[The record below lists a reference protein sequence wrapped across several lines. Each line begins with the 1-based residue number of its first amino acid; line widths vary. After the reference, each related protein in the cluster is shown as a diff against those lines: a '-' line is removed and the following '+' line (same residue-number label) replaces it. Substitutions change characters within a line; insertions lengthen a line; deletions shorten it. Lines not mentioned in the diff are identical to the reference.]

1 MTDPDFEG
9 DLGLTVDGPVA
20 TLWLNRPA
28 KRNAVTQEMWGG
40 IADQVHS
47 VPEDVRVLV
56 LRGVGDHFCAGADID
71 GLGEVSMADYHAIN
85 QRADDALAGFHGPT
99 LAYITG
105 SCVGGGAQLALA
117 CDLRIAD
124 DTARFGITPAR
135 LGILYPAF
143 AVERAVRVMGPS
155 ATKHLL
161 YTAEIV
167 DAERALRVGLI
178 DELLPSDEAPA
189 RLEELTATLVAR
201 SLLTQVGSKAMVD
214 ACVEGES
221 IPADLTGSWLDEL
234 DAGPDFPEGRAAFAE
249 KRAPRFSWRPGTH

>member
-1 MTDPDFEG
+1 MTIPDFEG

-28 KRNAVTQEMWGG
+28 KRNAVTQQMWAG
-40 IADQVHS
+40 IADLVHS
-47 VPEDVRVLV
+47 VPDDTRVLV

-71 GLGEVSMADYHAIN
+71 GLGEISMADYHAIN
-85 QRADDALAGFHGPT
+85 RLADDALAGFHGPT
-99 LAYITG
+99 VAYITG

-124 DTARFGITPAR
+124 ATARFGITPAR

-143 AVERAVRVMGPS
+143 AVERAVRAMGPS

-178 DELLPSDEAPA
+178 DELLPAGEAAA
-189 RLEELTATLVAR
+189 RLDELTTTLAER
-201 SLLTQVGSKAMVD
+201 SLLTQVGSKAMVE
-214 ACVEGES
+214 ACVAGES
-221 IPADLTGSWLDEL
+221 IPADLVESWLREL

-249 KRAPRFSWRPGTH
+249 KRAPRFTWRPSAP